1 MKGSCTIMDNGES
14 QQKLMELVVDKV
26 LQKHGVIDQKPQLD
40 QAEKE
45 RIAEIVQNIK
55 ADVETFLENA
65 NKTKTENDFPQNNVE
80 NVNVARDEVVEQVIK
95 KAPIFSSNNDV
106 KAVKT
111 FFNRPKK

>member
-26 LQKHGVIDQKPQLD
+26 LKKHGVIDQKPQLD
-40 QAEKE
+40 QSDKE

-65 NKTKTENDFPQNNVE
+65 NKTKTENDFPQNNV
-80 NVNVARDEVVEQVIK
+80 NVAGDEVVEHVIK
-95 KAPIFSSNNDV
+95 KAPIYSSNNDV